1 MSRKLE
7 TVLIT
12 GGAGFIGHHMVE
24 HFLKK
29 TDWDIKILDSLNYA
43 GNLNRVTNMEIYEK
57 EQKRIK
63 FIWHD
68 LKSAISDT
76 INSQVGQFNYLVHL
90 AAETHVDRS
99 LDDSIPFVLSNVLG
113 TANLLEWVRKKH
125 KDEKIIIFST
135 DEVFGAAPENYAF
148 KEQDPL
154 KPSNPYAATKC
165 GQESLAY
172 SFAHVWDLDLMITR
186 CMNVFGERQHS
197 EKFIPKTIKKI
208 LNDEKIT
215 LHGTSKENISSRY
228 WIHARS
234 VSDAVLFLLRNGK
247 KKEYYN
253 IVGEERSVYDIA
265 NTLSK
270 FLKKKEISDS
280 QIEYID
286 FHKARPGHD
295 KRYALDG
302 TKLKSSGWDMPMSVE
317 QSLKTT
323 ASWYLRSKENLKW
336 LD

>member
-1 MSRKLE
+1 MSENLE
-7 TVLIT
+7 KVLIT
-12 GGAGFIGHHMVE
+12 GGAGFIGHHMIE

-29 TDWDIKILDSLNYA
+29 TNWDIIVLDSLNYA
-43 GNLNRVTNMEIYEK
+43 GNLNRITNMEIYDKEK
-57 EQKRIK
+57 GRIR
-63 FIWHD
+63 FVWHD
-68 LKSAISDT
+68 LKSPISNT
-76 INSQVGQFNYLVHL
+76 INSQIGKFDYIVHL

-99 LDDSIPFVLSNVLG
+99 LEDSIPFVLSNVLG
-113 TANLLEWVRKKH
+113 TANLLEWIKNRHRDKR
-125 KDEKIIIFST
+125 IIIFST
-135 DEVFGAAPENYAF
+135 DEVFGPAPENYSF

-172 SFAHVWDLDLMITR
+172 SFAHAWDLDLIITR
-186 CMNVFGERQHS
+186 CMNVFGERQHP

-208 LNDEKIT
+208 LNDEKVT
-215 LHGTSKENISSRY
+215 LHGTSRENVSSRY

-234 VSDAVLFLLRNGK
+234 VADAILFLLKNGN
-247 KKEYYN
+247 KKEYYH
-253 IVGEERSVYDIA
+253 IVGEEKSVYEIA
-265 NTLSK
+265 NFLNL
-270 FLKKKEISDS
+270 FLKKRELSDA

-295 KRYALDG
+295 KRYALNG
-302 TKLKSSGWDMPMSVE
+302 EKLFKLGWNLPMTVE

-336 LD
+336 LE